1 MRKKAPFLICLS
13 LGLFAAAT
21 SQADPGT
28 CANLCISTYNQAANK
43 CEGGLGSACELD
55 AYNTEMDCIT
65 NCYSLN
71 N

>member
-1 MRKKAPFLICLS
+1 MRKKALFLICLA
-13 LGLFAAAT
+13 LALFTAAT

-28 CANLCISTYNQAANK
+28 CANLCISTYNQAASQ
-43 CEGGLGSACELD
+43 CSGGLGSSCELA
-55 AYNTEMDCIT
+55 AYNVEMDCIT